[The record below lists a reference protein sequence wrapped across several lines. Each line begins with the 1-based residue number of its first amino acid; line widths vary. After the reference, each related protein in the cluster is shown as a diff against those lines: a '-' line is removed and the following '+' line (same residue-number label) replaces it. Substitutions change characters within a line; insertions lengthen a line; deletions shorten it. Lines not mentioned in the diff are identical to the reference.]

1 MSEKINVLHVVGRM
15 DYGGTEALL
24 MNLLRSMD
32 TEWFQYDFVEQTP
45 NPCAHDAEILSLGGK
60 IFRCPHISLTNMKKY
75 RRWWRNFLQEHPEYR
90 IIHGHSR
97 GSGPIYMDE
106 AKKAGRIT
114 IAHCHSNSYGRG
126 TRGLARRI
134 WQLPLHN
141 IADYNFACSE
151 GAGISQYGKNG
162 SFHVIK
168 NGIQSELFRWNPL
181 VREKVRRSFQ
191 LNDEFVLGNVARF
204 ENPKNHEF
212 ILKVFSA
219 IHKRIPDSRL
229 MLVGDGSKRELIHG
243 LADKLQ
249 IEDSIIY
256 TGVRSDVYELLQAM
270 DVFVFPSL
278 YEGLPLSCVEAQAA
292 GLPTYISADVVAG
305 EVKVTDLVEFIS
317 LNKTAQ
323 EWADIIINGQINI
336 EERRDTSREI
346 MEKGFDIGT
355 TARWLEEFYSE
366 VLSDEV

>member
-1 MSEKINVLHVVGRM
+1 MSEKIRVLHVVGRM

-32 TEWFQYDFVEQTP
+32 TDRFQYDFVEQTP
-45 NPCAHDAEILSLGGK
+45 KPCAHDAEILSLGAK
-60 IFRCPHISLTNMKKY
+60 IYRCPHISLTNVKTY
-75 RRWWRNFLQEHPEYR
+75 RRWWRDFFREHPEYK

-97 GSGPIYMDE
+97 GSGPIYLDE

-126 TRGLARRI
+126 LRGLLRHI
-134 WQLPLHN
+134 WQIPLHT

-151 GAGISQYGKNG
+151 GAGISQYGKNS
-162 SFHVIK
+162 SFHVIN

-181 VREKVRRSFQ
+181 VREKVRRSFH
-191 LNDEFVLGNVARF
+191 LNDEFVVGNVARF

-212 ILKVFSA
+212 ILEVFSS

-229 MLVGDGSKRELIHG
+229 MLVGDGSKRQLIHK
-243 LADKLQ
+243 LAEKLQ

-256 TGVRSDVYELLQAM
+256 TGVRSDVDELLQAM
-270 DVFVFPSL
+270 DAFVFPSL

-292 GLPTYISADVVAG
+292 GLPTYISADVVAP
-305 EVKVTDLVEFIS
+305 EVRITDLVKFIS
-317 LNKTAQ
+317 LSKTAQ
-323 EWADIIINGQINI
+323 EWANSIVDGRISSND
-336 EERRDTSREI
+336 RWDTSSEI
-346 MEKGFDIGT
+346 IQKGFDISN
-355 TARWLEEFYSE
+355 TARWLGDFYSE
-366 VLSDEV
+366 VIKDEQ